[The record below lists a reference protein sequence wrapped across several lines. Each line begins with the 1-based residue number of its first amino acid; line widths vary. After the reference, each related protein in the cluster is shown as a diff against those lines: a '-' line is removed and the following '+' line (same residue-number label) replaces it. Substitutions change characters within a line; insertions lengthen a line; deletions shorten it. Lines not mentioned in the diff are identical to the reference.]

1 MLINRRSGRILAH
14 QVTLRRTLWERSL
27 GLMFRQKIDRD
38 EALVFYLP
46 KVGIREAGVHTLFV
60 PFPFGLLWLD
70 EGYRVLDGVLARPW
84 KMGYR
89 PAAPAHYFVETHPSR
104 LHQMQKGDRLQWW

>member
-1 MLINRRSGRILAH
+1 MLLNQRSGCILAH
-14 QVTLRRTLWERSL
+14 QVTHRRTLWERSL
-27 GLMFRQKIDRD
+27 GLMFRQGIDPD

-46 KVGIREAGVHTLFV
+46 KAGIRQAGVHTLFV

-70 EGYRVLDGVLARPW
+70 EGCRVLEKAVTCPW
-84 KMGYR
+84 KTGYR

-104 LHQMQKGDRLQWW
+104 LHLVQRGDRLQW